1 MGRKRSNGDQPIGVG
16 LTAKQMRR
24 KKPINSDYL
33 VDIEPITENQKI
45 LFNSYKEKKNI
56 IAYGAAG
63 TGKTFVTL
71 FNALKDVL
79 QNLIVSCCFRLP
91 YNISKSASVGI

>member
-1 MGRKRSNGDQPIGVG
+1 MGRKRNGDQPIGVG

-24 KKPINSDYL
+24 KKPNNSDYL
-33 VDIEPITENQKI
+33 VDIEPVTENQII
-45 LFNSYKEKKNI
+45 LFKSYKEKKNI

-79 QNLIVSCCFRLP
+79 DENTP
-91 YNISKSASVGI
+91 